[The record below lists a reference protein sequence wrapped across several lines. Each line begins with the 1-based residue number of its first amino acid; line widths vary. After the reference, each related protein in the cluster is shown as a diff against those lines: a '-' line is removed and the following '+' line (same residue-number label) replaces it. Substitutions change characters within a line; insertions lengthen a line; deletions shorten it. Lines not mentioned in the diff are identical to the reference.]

1 MKRTEEYFREIIKSD
16 VEACTNKVI
25 KEVAV
30 EVLQQFV
37 QRTMHFE
44 AFLSDLPTEKRKEY
58 EEFSWT
64 ARVLW
69 RCEASFKDDIA
80 VIIREEISVF
90 MSKPDFKS
98 KPHKGAKSGKS

>member
-25 KEVAV
+25 NKVAF
-30 EVLQQFV
+30 EVLQQFI

-44 AFLSDLPTEKRKEY
+44 ADLSDLPPVKQKEY
-58 EEFSWT
+58 EKFSWT
-64 ARVLW
+64 ARFQW
-69 RCEASFKDDIA
+69 GCESILKDDIA
-80 VIIREEISVF
+80 DMIREEMSVF
-90 MSKPDFKS
+90 MSKPDFKP